1 MNKTYSKGRRP
12 VSSKNNKNYNK
23 GLPSLNQSRP
33 MIDPNGTYIP
43 KEDTENLNKTIID
56 LKRTINNNKAD
67 ISDLK
72 ATIDKLNITL
82 SQKEKEIDE
91 LTSVI
96 LNSKKKTDTDKILK
110 TSMMTKLR
118 NQYNQALKEIKEQKE
133 EIVKLKKNVN
143 ITSYKEKQVENTILL
158 EEMKKIK
165 CLYQISSSKVNET
178 EKLNRDNNIL
188 KSELETQHGIIDTL
202 YEKLDFLTKE
212 NKRLKKDNNS
222 MMNKSKSDLSSNK
235 FLQNEIDKLQKK
247 LKMAV
252 RNQVENED
260 WKKERSEL
268 YKKVDELTKDLD
280 YYKNQTVI
288 EKSKQ
293 PLPSNKK
300 TIKEEENSKDNSY
313 IVNRPPIRVEVKH
326 PEETTDKQLLLL
338 QSIITELRE
347 EQKELQA
354 KNQFLEK
361 QLEML
366 NTSNHMPVQEVKET
380 KPIVQNNKSN
390 QLLIDKIQS
399 NEGKLTTLQE
409 QIISNESN
417 EKINLL
423 FEDVLIVNFENNNI
437 SKKSANNLFSYVFSQ
452 YTNNIEKDNDD
463 NAKDELI
470 SSLVNI
476 ISISLHCNN
485 NEKDK
490 KELYDYLSKLYDQ
503 DETEEFQQNFYDIF
517 NKVKN
522 HLSTDIIEQDEKNEV
537 SIKQKLSSNKGVIKN
552 IMESFPSTININTLN
567 EILYKNKVYLTK
579 EEYLYLCYKIKHSS
593 GSIRDLST
601 KELSKLIEEPKP
613 LLNEIIGSGGGP
625 LDEIEQLSEEEED
638 IYN

>member
-133 EIVKLKKNVN
+133 EIAKLKKNVN
-143 ITSYKEKQVENTILL
+143 ITSYKEKQIENTILL

-178 EKLNRDNNIL
+178 ENMNRDNNIL

-313 IVNRPPIRVEVKH
+313 IVNRHPIRVEVKH

-437 SKKSANNLFSYVFSQ
+437 TSEIITDLKITGYLKSRDFETLCQMDSLKVLDLSESSIENNEVPENAFS
-452 YTNNIEKDNDD
+452 NN
-463 NAKDELI
+463 
-470 SSLVNI
+470 
-476 ISISLHCNN
+476 HCN
-485 NEKDK
+485 
-490 KELYDYLSKLYDQ
+490 DY
-503 DETEEFQQNFYDIF
+503 
-517 NKVKN
+517 
-522 HLSTDIIEQDEKNEV
+522 
-537 SIKQKLSSNKGVIKN
+537 
-552 IMESFPSTININTLN
+552 
-567 EILYKNKVYLTK
+567 
-579 EEYLYLCYKIKHSS
+579 C
-593 GSIRDLST
+593 
-601 KELSKLIEEPKP
+601 
-613 LLNEIIGSGGGP
+613 
-625 LDEIEQLSEEEED
+625 
-638 IYN
+638 

>member
-12 VSSKNNKNYNK
+12 VSSKNNKSFSK

-56 LKRTINNNKAD
+56 LKRIINNNKAE
-67 ISDLK
+67 ISNLK
-72 ATIDKLNITL
+72 STIGKLNITL

-118 NQYNQALKEIKEQKE
+118 NQYNQALKEKKEQKE
-133 EIVKLKKNVN
+133 EIIKLKKNVN
-143 ITSYKEKQVENTILL
+143 ITSYKETQVENTILL

-165 CLYQISSSKVNET
+165 TLYKISSSKVSET
-178 EKLNRDNNIL
+178 ENMNRDNNIL
-188 KSELETQHGIIDTL
+188 KAELETQHGIIDTL
-202 YEKLDFLTKE
+202 YEKLDSLTKE

-222 MMNKSKSDLSSNK
+222 MMNRSRSDISSNK
-235 FLQNEIDKLQKK
+235 FLKNEIDKLQKQ

-268 YKKVDELTKDLD
+268 YKKVDDLTKDLN

-288 EKSKQ
+288 EKAKQ

-300 TIKEEENSKDNSY
+300 IVKEEENSKDNSY

-347 EQKELQA
+347 EKKELIA

-380 KPIVQNNKSN
+380 KPIDQNNKSN

-409 QIISNESN
+409 QLISN
-417 EKINLL
+417 EKISLS
-423 FEDVLIVNFENNNI
+423 FEDVLILNFENNNI

-452 YTNNIEKDNDD
+452 YTNNIEKDNDE

-470 SSLVNI
+470 TSLVNI

-485 NEKDK
+485 NEKDQ
-490 KELYDYLSKLYDQ
+490 KEIYDYLSKLYDQ

-522 HLSTDIIEQDEKNEV
+522 HLNTNIIEQDGKNEL
-537 SIKQKLSSNKGVIKN
+537 SIKQKLSSNKAVIQN

-579 EEYLYLCYKIKHSS
+579 EEYLYLCYKIKNPS
-593 GSIRDLST
+593 GSMRDLST

-613 LLNEIIGSGGGP
+613 LLNEMIKSKDDP
-625 LDEIEQLSEEEED
+625 LDEIDKLSDEEEEED
-638 IYN
+638 LYN

>member
-1 MNKTYSKGRRP
+1 
-12 VSSKNNKNYNK
+12 
-23 GLPSLNQSRP
+23 
-33 MIDPNGTYIP
+33 
-43 KEDTENLNKTIID
+43 
-56 LKRTINNNKAD
+56 
-67 ISDLK
+67 
-72 ATIDKLNITL
+72 
-82 SQKEKEIDE
+82 
-91 LTSVI
+91 
-96 LNSKKKTDTDKILK
+96 
-110 TSMMTKLR
+110 
-118 NQYNQALKEIKEQKE
+118 
-133 EIVKLKKNVN
+133 
-143 ITSYKEKQVENTILL
+143 
-158 EEMKKIK
+158 
-165 CLYQISSSKVNET
+165 
-178 EKLNRDNNIL
+178 
-188 KSELETQHGIIDTL
+188 
-202 YEKLDFLTKE
+202 
-212 NKRLKKDNNS
+212 
-222 MMNKSKSDLSSNK
+222 
-235 FLQNEIDKLQKK
+235 
-247 LKMAV
+247 
-252 RNQVENED
+252 
-260 WKKERSEL
+260 
-268 YKKVDELTKDLD
+268 
-280 YYKNQTVI
+280 
-288 EKSKQ
+288 
-293 PLPSNKK
+293 
-300 TIKEEENSKDNSY
+300 
-313 IVNRPPIRVEVKH
+313 
-326 PEETTDKQLLLL
+326 
-338 QSIITELRE
+338 
-347 EQKELQA
+347 
-354 KNQFLEK
+354 
-361 QLEML
+361 
-366 NTSNHMPVQEVKET
+366 MPVQEVKET

-625 LDEIEQLSEEEED
+625 LDDFYFPKGFEKALYEANVKAGVDYMGFGYKADKDLFDVDKFGPCKFCDDDFIRDVVGENDTDLKIAAMADVGRCNFKRDILPKSESPIDLIRVACVITLIPMLLLYLFFQKYIINGISLSSGLKG
-638 IYN
+638 

>member
-12 VSSKNNKNYNK
+12 VSSKNNKSFSK

-56 LKRTINNNKAD
+56 LKRIINNNKAE
-67 ISDLK
+67 ISNLK
-72 ATIDKLNITL
+72 STIGKLNITL

-133 EIVKLKKNVN
+133 EIIKLKKNVN
-143 ITSYKEKQVENTILL
+143 ITSYKETQVENEILL

-165 CLYQISSSKVNET
+165 TLYKISSSKVSET
-178 EKLNRDNNIL
+178 ENMNRDNNIL
-188 KSELETQHGIIDTL
+188 KAELETQHGIIDTL
-202 YEKLDFLTKE
+202 YEKLDSLTKE

-222 MMNKSKSDLSSNK
+222 MMNRSKSDISSNK
-235 FLQNEIDKLQKK
+235 FLKNEIDKLQKQ

-268 YKKVDELTKDLD
+268 YKKVDDLTKDLN

-288 EKSKQ
+288 EKAKQ

-300 TIKEEENSKDNSY
+300 IVKEEENSKDNSY

-347 EQKELQA
+347 EKKELIA

-380 KPIVQNNKSN
+380 KPIDQNNKSN

-409 QIISNESN
+409 QLISN
-417 EKINLL
+417 EKISLS
-423 FEDVLIVNFENNNI
+423 FEDVLILNFENNNI

-452 YTNNIEKDNDD
+452 YTNNIEKDNDE

-470 SSLVNI
+470 TSLVNI

-485 NEKDK
+485 NEKDQ
-490 KELYDYLSKLYDQ
+490 KEIYDYLSKLYDQ

-522 HLSTDIIEQDEKNEV
+522 HLNTNIIEQDGKNEL
-537 SIKQKLSSNKGVIKN
+537 SIQQKLSSNKAVIQN

-579 EEYLYLCYKIKHSS
+579 EEYLYLCYKIKNPS

-613 LLNEIIGSGGGP
+613 LLNEMIKSKDDP
-625 LDEIEQLSEEEED
+625 LDEIDKLSDEEEEED
-638 IYN
+638 LYN

>member
-1 MNKTYSKGRRP
+1 M
-12 VSSKNNKNYNK
+12 
-23 GLPSLNQSRP
+23 
-33 MIDPNGTYIP
+33 
-43 KEDTENLNKTIID
+43 
-56 LKRTINNNKAD
+56 
-67 ISDLK
+67 
-72 ATIDKLNITL
+72 
-82 SQKEKEIDE
+82 
-91 LTSVI
+91 
-96 LNSKKKTDTDKILK
+96 
-110 TSMMTKLR
+110 
-118 NQYNQALKEIKEQKE
+118 
-133 EIVKLKKNVN
+133 
-143 ITSYKEKQVENTILL
+143 
-158 EEMKKIK
+158 
-165 CLYQISSSKVNET
+165 
-178 EKLNRDNNIL
+178 
-188 KSELETQHGIIDTL
+188 
-202 YEKLDFLTKE
+202 
-212 NKRLKKDNNS
+212 
-222 MMNKSKSDLSSNK
+222 
-235 FLQNEIDKLQKK
+235 
-247 LKMAV
+247 
-252 RNQVENED
+252 
-260 WKKERSEL
+260 
-268 YKKVDELTKDLD
+268 
-280 YYKNQTVI
+280 
-288 EKSKQ
+288 
-293 PLPSNKK
+293 PSNKK

-613 LLNEIIGSGGGP
+613 LLNEIIGSGGDP